1 MLLRF
6 SFWAPPCTAHV
17 TVSNTGKE
25 NVWQARTQQ
34 LSESSDR
41 NQKLNRRSMR
51 FWRRGIKTT
60 TYRSWLPTGGRRTNW
75 RRRRIRRLLKAQPLA
90 LRPEELSEAHLDFW
104 PESAHLRSQVLARS
118 SQPDRLWACSPV
130 QARELLPGD

>member
-1 MLLRF
+1 MLLKF
-6 SFWAPPCTAHV
+6 SFWAQPCRAHV

-41 NQKLNRRSMR
+41 NQKLNRRSVR
-51 FWRRGIKTT
+51 FWRRDIKTT

-75 RRRRIRRLLKAQPLA
+75 RRKRIRRLLKAQLLA
-90 LRPEELSEAHLDFW
+90 LLPEELSGAHLDFW
-104 PESAHLRSQVLARS
+104 PESGHLPSQVLAHS
-118 SQPDRLWACSPV
+118 SRPDRLWAYS
-130 QARELLPGD
+130 